1 MEIMNFSNHS
11 LLKQNLEYFVLLV
24 RIAKAD
30 DAISDT
36 SVDKWD

>member
-30 DAISDT
+30 DAISAAA
-36 SVDKWD
+36 VDKWN